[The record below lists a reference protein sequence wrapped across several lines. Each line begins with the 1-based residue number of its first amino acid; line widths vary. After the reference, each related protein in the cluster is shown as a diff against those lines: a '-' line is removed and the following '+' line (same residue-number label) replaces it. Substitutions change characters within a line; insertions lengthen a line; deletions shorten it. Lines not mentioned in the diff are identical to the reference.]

1 VAGDALAEEDARMSE
16 SALTD
21 AELVRAAQA
30 GDIAGLGTLLERH
43 RSRLHAIAVSILG
56 HGAPA
61 EDAVQDTFLVALRRI
76 GELRDPAAAGGWM
89 AAILV
94 NVCRAQLRRPD
105 ARAGV
110 AEWEPQGPDTAQSAI
125 ENGAL
130 RDWVWTALERLSEP
144 LRLAVMLRYFT
155 GARSYEAIADI
166 CGVPVG
172 TVRSRLSAAKV
183 KLAEELLETAAAAH
197 DDELAR
203 LRHAAQVGEAH
214 LRLER
219 DGDVTA
225 FDGVL
230 EPDVAFVMF
239 DRAERR
245 GARRYAQALAS
256 DFDDG
261 VRSRLGK
268 VIPGR
273 EITIVEAWLDS
284 PPEQPLHCPPA
295 LTQIHFHRR
304 GGPTSRIVS
313 HYAPRPSVSP

>member
-1 VAGDALAEEDARMSE
+1 MS
-16 SALTD
+16 APAPTLTD
-21 AELVRAAQA
+21 AALARAAQA
-30 GDIAGLGTLLERH
+30 GDVAGLGTLLERH

-56 HGAPA
+56 HGAGV
-61 EDAVQDTFLVALRRI
+61 EDAVQDTFVVALRRI
-76 GELRDPAAAGGWM
+76 GELRDPAAAGAWM
-89 AAILV
+89 VAILV
-94 NVCRAQLRRPD
+94 NMCRAQLRRPEARGAAVD
-105 ARAGV
+105 A
-110 AEWEPQGPDTAQSAI
+110 WEPHGPDTAQSAI

-155 GARSYEAIADI
+155 GASSYETIADI

-172 TVRSRLSAAKV
+172 TVRSRLSAAKA

-214 LRLER
+214 MRLER

-230 EPDVAFVMF
+230 TRDVAFVMF
-239 DRAERR
+239 DRTERR
-245 GARRYAQALAS
+245 GAARYAQALAR

-268 VIPGR
+268 VIPGS

-284 PPEQPLHCPPA
+284 PPESPLHCPPA
-295 LTQIHFHRR
+295 LTQIHFHRG

-313 HYAPRPSVSP
+313 HYARRPSVSP